1 MVLHG
6 HACRDGNP
14 GNFRTYKLCRH
25 VTAQRVSFP
34 DYRYTHFSSNAFDPT
49 NDVPDEFTVNVW
61 GSWLSSL

>member
-25 VTAQRVSFP
+25 VTAQHVSFP
-34 DYRYTHFSSNAFDPT
+34 GYRYLSLDHGLEVHLLVSNSMLPFLYFEHLT
-49 NDVPDEFTVNVW
+49 FKF
-61 GSWLSSL
+61 